1 MALMQR
7 FRAALSALAGRTQEP
22 TTVIIHESLGPPGQ
36 GASEDY
42 GYRRLSRDDRRDLSV
57 VAHDRMLKM
66 ATWLMASNP
75 IAKRGIQ
82 NTTAFVTSEGYKIR
96 ATSKDSNSQAIVQ
109 RELDKHWKLCAWEDE
124 LTQRVTS
131 LGVEGEWAFWA
142 PSRANGHF
150 ELCKILP
157 EQVDV
162 IVRDGINAERLKTLH
177 LVQPMRFRWDD
188 GPWERRDAFSLVHED
203 LWTDQLCGEVLYLGI
218 NRLGGQTRGWS
229 DLLPVVDW
237 LDQLD
242 KTLFTEAERVA
253 FQRAFA
259 WDVTLKGADEAKI
272 EARKQK
278 IQEAGPPKPGSV
290 NVHNDSE
297 IWDCK
302 SPDLK
307 LQDSVAFIQFLMMLC
322 FGGLNMPEH
331 FYASGGDVNKA
342 CHSADTETLTSG
354 GWKHLDELDGNETIA
369 TFNPETGGMEWH
381 AANSFHVYEHDG
393 EMVHFSNKLVD
404 VLVTPEHRM
413 YAKRPRNNPESEA
426 YEIVQAQEIVS
437 HGWKIPVAGNW
448 LGGTDADFELPAVA
462 TGCSRAIYPALTIPG
477 DLWAEFLGYFL
488 SEGHVHTKKD
498 GCYLVQ
504 LSQKKPGGIEKI
516 RTCLQAMDA
525 LGFSFRETV
534 RPDGAIIWQCS
545 DKGLHTWLVGN
556 CGRLAKDKRLPVGA
570 FGWTARRMAILFD
583 ALMLGDGT
591 VDSRENRNSGCYYTS
606 SKELA
611 DQVQTLCFMLG
622 KQARITP
629 GTRCYRLTVC
639 DRTEA
644 AMDKESL
651 KRVDY
656 TGKVY
661 CFNVP
666 NHLFITRR
674 NGKVAVS
681 HNTAAEMGTPIW
693 AHIRD
698 RKREIKRFMR
708 QAARLCLQRVHA
720 VGGRLSQVPL
730 EHCTFEVVSRDPD
743 RTAYD
748 LIGAMLKSV
757 GEAQAFAAERNWIT
771 QEEAARSYREAAS
784 GLGLGDFLPHA
795 IPKSLADARTQGDQA
810 LEHRRPQLSLVKP
823 IADPQDQEAS

>member
-1 MALMQR
+1 MALIQR

-22 TTVIIHESLGPPGQ
+22 RTVIIHESLSPPGQ

-342 CHSADTETLTSG
+342 
-354 GWKHLDELDGNETIA
+354 
-369 TFNPETGGMEWH
+369 
-381 AANSFHVYEHDG
+381 
-393 EMVHFSNKLVD
+393 
-404 VLVTPEHRM
+404 
-413 YAKRPRNNPESEA
+413 
-426 YEIVQAQEIVS
+426 
-437 HGWKIPVAGNW
+437 
-448 LGGTDADFELPAVA
+448 
-462 TGCSRAIYPALTIPG
+462 
-477 DLWAEFLGYFL
+477 
-488 SEGHVHTKKD
+488 
-498 GCYLVQ
+498 
-504 LSQKKPGGIEKI
+504 
-516 RTCLQAMDA
+516 
-525 LGFSFRETV
+525 
-534 RPDGAIIWQCS
+534 
-545 DKGLHTWLVGN
+545 
-556 CGRLAKDKRLPVGA
+556 
-570 FGWTARRMAILFD
+570 
-583 ALMLGDGT
+583 
-591 VDSRENRNSGCYYTS
+591 
-606 SKELA
+606 
-611 DQVQTLCFMLG
+611 
-622 KQARITP
+622 
-629 GTRCYRLTVC
+629 
-639 DRTEA
+639 
-644 AMDKESL
+644 
-651 KRVDY
+651 
-656 TGKVY
+656 
-661 CFNVP
+661 
-666 NHLFITRR
+666 
-674 NGKVAVS
+674 
-681 HNTAAEMGTPIW
+681 TAAEMGTPIW

-720 VGGRLSQVPL
+720 VGGRLSQVPI